1 MPVGQADAA
10 IALGCRHS
18 PGSCSRW
25 GGPGAEPKASGSAY
39 CPVANS
45 SAGRGHLPAGRMPL
59 DNAGERGLSR
69 SRARSRSGFG
79 AEGLFPSRLGS
90 PPLSVSQSTASPGA
104 CGRAEPPPGRG
115 SQSPALPLGQVF
127 GRWAR
132 ENSRSCLWARFC
144 KTSLVLVSLG
154 LGWAGSLQKH
164 LALR

>member
-1 MPVGQADAA
+1 MLAGLGVPLPFRLRDPHRWLHGFSGGGGTMPVGQADAA

-115 SQSPALPLGQVF
+115 SQSPALASRPGIRALG
-127 GRWAR
+127 A
-132 ENSRSCLWARFC
+132 
-144 KTSLVLVSLG
+144 
-154 LGWAGSLQKH
+154 
-164 LALR
+164 